1 MQILNVSADDY
12 AGNRNY
18 LNQMHRLRAAVFG
31 TRLEWDVTITEQGE
45 RDQYDDLR
53 PTCILAISADQK
65 VVGCARLLPASGP
78 TMLEQTFPQ
87 LLERGSLDAHA
98 AVVESSRFCVDTSLA
113 AGRGGSLHQV
123 TLTMFA
129 GIIEWIPLGNRAQRF
144 RPLQERRVTQ
154 LRSHP
159 RLVRKLQD
167 ALGDQL
173 CVALDDATVVEI
185 MLNPDGKLFIERLGH
200 GVAPAGA
207 MSAATAEIVIGSV
220 AHALQSEADDE
231 RPIISGE
238 LPIGGHRFE
247 GLLPPVVSA
256 PAFTIR
262 RRASRLIPLDDYV
275 TSKVM
280 TEAQA
285 SVLRSAIASR
295 MNIMISGG
303 TGSGKTTLA
312 NAVIAEIVATAP
324 DDRMVILEDTAEI
337 QCSAENAVSLH
348 TTDTVDMA
356 RLLKS
361 TMRLRPDRMI
371 VGEVRDGAALTL
383 LKAWNTGHPGGVT
396 TIHSN
401 TAMSALRR
409 LEQLTAEASQQP
421 MQEVIGEAVD
431 LVVSIERTGKGRRV
445 RDVILVEGFS
455 NARYRTEHY
464 AEIDEDSHAA

>member
-1 MQILNVSADDY
+1 M
-12 AGNRNY
+12 
-18 LNQMHRLRAAVFG
+18 
-31 TRLEWDVTITEQGE
+31 
-45 RDQYDDLR
+45 
-53 PTCILAISADQK
+53 
-65 VVGCARLLPASGP
+65 
-78 TMLEQTFPQ
+78 
-87 LLERGSLDAHA
+87 
-98 AVVESSRFCVDTSLA
+98 
-113 AGRGGSLHQV
+113 
-123 TLTMFA
+123 
-129 GIIEWIPLGNRAQRF
+129 
-144 RPLQERRVTQ
+144 TQ
-154 LRSHP
+154 LRSHS

-200 GVAPAGA
+200 GVAPAGLL
-207 MSAATAEIVIGSV
+207 SPAAAEVIIGSV

-231 RPIISGE
+231 QPIISGE

-247 GLLPPVVSA
+247 GLLPPVVSG
-256 PAFTIR
+256 PSFTIR

-275 TSKVM
+275 KHKIMSA
-280 TEAQA
+280 AQV

-295 MNIMISGG
+295 MNIVISGG
-303 TGSGKTTLA
+303 TGSGKTTFA
-312 NAVIAEIVATAP
+312 NAVIAEIVANAP
-324 DDRMVILEDTAEI
+324 DDRIVILEDTAEI
-337 QCSAENAVSLH
+337 QCAAENAVALH
-348 TTDTVDMA
+348 TSDTIDMA

-361 TMRLRPDRMI
+361 TMRLRPDRII

-409 LEQLTAEASQQP
+409 LEQLTAEVSQQP

-431 LVVSIERTGKGRRV
+431 LIVSIERTGKGRRV
-445 RDVILVEGFS
+445 REVIHVEGFA

-464 AEIDEDSHAA
+464 AQIDEDSHVA

>member
-1 MQILNVSADDY
+1 M
-12 AGNRNY
+12 
-18 LNQMHRLRAAVFG
+18 
-31 TRLEWDVTITEQGE
+31 
-45 RDQYDDLR
+45 
-53 PTCILAISADQK
+53 
-65 VVGCARLLPASGP
+65 
-78 TMLEQTFPQ
+78 
-87 LLERGSLDAHA
+87 
-98 AVVESSRFCVDTSLA
+98 
-113 AGRGGSLHQV
+113 
-123 TLTMFA
+123 
-129 GIIEWIPLGNRAQRF
+129 
-144 RPLQERRVTQ
+144 TQ

-173 CVALDDATVVEI
+173 CVALEDASVVEI
-185 MLNPDGKLFIERLGH
+185 MLNPDGRLFIERLGH
-200 GVAPAGA
+200 GVAEAGVMAPA
-207 MSAATAEIVIGSV
+207 AAEVVIGSV

-247 GLLPPVVSA
+247 GLLPPVVSG

-262 RRASRLIPLDDYV
+262 CRASRLIPLDDYV

-285 SVLRSAIASR
+285 SAIRSAIDAR
-295 MNIMISGG
+295 MNIVISGG

-312 NAVIAEIVATAP
+312 NAIIAEIVSAAP

-337 QCSAENAVSLH
+337 QCAAENAVCLH
-348 TTDTVDMA
+348 TSDTIDMA

-361 TMRLRPDRMI
+361 TMRLRPDRII

-401 TAMSALRR
+401 TALSALRR

-445 RDVILVEGFS
+445 REVIHIEGYS
-455 NARYRTEHY
+455 NNHYQTEHY
-464 AEIDEDSHAA
+464 AQIDEDSHVA